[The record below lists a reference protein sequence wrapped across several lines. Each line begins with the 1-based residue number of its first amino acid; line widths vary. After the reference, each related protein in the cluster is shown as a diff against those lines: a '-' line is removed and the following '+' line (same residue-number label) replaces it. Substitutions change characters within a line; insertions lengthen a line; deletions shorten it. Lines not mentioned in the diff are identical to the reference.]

1 MRLAPFGC
9 CLAICGC
16 FCALRRGTDVLLW
29 RERYD
34 ELNRALG
41 AADMLT
47 TCADDLA
54 GLAEPPSIWE
64 QNSRHQAGPSGLYLR
79 TASALADM
87 GVGRC
92 ASR

>member
-1 MRLAPFGC
+1 
-9 CLAICGC
+9 
-16 FCALRRGTDVLLW
+16 
-29 RERYD
+29 
-34 ELNRALG
+34 
-41 AADMLT
+41 MLT